1 MAYLHKAYLHM
12 KTYILLFPTN
22 IHMKKYIRFTCSNV
36 HIRFTAVQNYI
47 APHSLFVSPARRWNG
62 IGGFA

>member
-1 MAYLHKAYLHM
+1 
-12 KTYILLFPTN
+12 
-22 IHMKKYIRFTCSNV
+22 MKKYIRFTCSNV

-47 APHSLFVSPARRWNG
+47 VPHSLFASPARRWNG